1 MNYGS
6 IMNPEKRYWLLARSE
21 WKVGFGLSGIV
32 GIPVAL
38 ITFQMSPWIS
48 IIVAMTVL
56 VAYHMAC
63 AARYIVPLP
72 HVVILV
78 SALQYVLAGW
88 IGTYFPPLG
97 TLQDTSLAFPFYM
110 TYAGPVILAITFAW
124 FLCLP
129 RKLEEPPL
137 PSMSNAV
144 LFELDILIVIG
155 LGASIASRVVKEQG
169 EFAFVIQLVASLRY
183 VGVFGRMIGRAR
195 GVWWRLTIVMA
206 AEVFF
211 AVNATMFHP
220 LLLWGMWS
228 LAVWLFAFQPAR
240 RAVFI
245 ALAIAC
251 LLMPALQEAKWR
263 LRGSLEDEIS
273 EPNEDNVGSTV
284 VRTIDWFEYLG
295 VGVVDTL
302 TLRLSPDFLADTAA
316 RYNQGW
322 IITRVMF
329 FVPTVEPYAMGD
341 TLMEAVRAA
350 AVPRLFDPNK
360 LKAGGHEF
368 MARYAGMELNES
380 TSMNLGYAGEMYANF
395 GFVGGVVG
403 CGCYALLAALAFR
416 KMAKYA
422 VTHPM
427 WWSVIPFVF
436 FPIVKAED
444 DIAFVLNWA
453 IKGAVVLAAVVV
465 LLPNLRRSLFA
476 STFAAGPVVGG
487 RKLPGL
493 GSQSR

>member
-1 MNYGS
+1 MS
-6 IMNPEKRYWLLARSE
+6 LEKRYWLLTRSE
-21 WKVGFGLSGIV
+21 WKAGLGLSALV
-32 GIPVAL
+32 GVPVAL
-38 ITFQMSPWIS
+38 ITVQMSPWIS
-48 IIVAMTVL
+48 IIVATTVL
-56 VAYHMAC
+56 VAYHMAY

-88 IGTYFPPLG
+88 LGTYFPPLG
-97 TLQDTSLAFPFYM
+97 TLQDTSLAFPFYV
-110 TYAGPVILAITFAW
+110 TYAGPVILAITLVW

-129 RKLEEPPL
+129 RRSQEPALPEIESPL
-137 PSMSNAV
+137 
-144 LFELDILIVIG
+144 LFELDILIVVG
-155 LGASIASRVVKEQG
+155 LAAAFASRVVKDQG
-169 EFAFVIQLVASLRY
+169 DFAFVIQLIASLRY
-183 VGVFGRMIGRAR
+183 VGVFGRMISRAT
-195 GVWWRLTIVMA
+195 GVWWRLTIVIA
-206 AEVFF
+206 AEVLF
-211 AVNATMFHP
+211 AVNEAMFHP
-220 LLLWGMWS
+220 LMLWGMWS

-251 LLMPALQEAKWR
+251 VLLPALQEAKWR
-263 LRGSLEDEIS
+263 LRGSLEEEIS
-273 EPNEDNVGSTV
+273 EPNEDEMGTTV
-284 VRTIDWFEYLG
+284 VRSIDWLQYLAAG
-295 VGVVDTL
+295 FVDTV
-302 TLRLSPDFLADTAA
+302 TLRLSPEFLADTAA

-322 IITRVMF
+322 IVTRVMF
-329 FVPTVEPYAMGD
+329 FVPSVEPYAMGE
-341 TLMEAVRAA
+341 TLQEAVKAA
-350 AVPRLFDPNK
+350 AVPRFLAPDK
-360 LKAGGHEF
+360 LKAGGHEL

-395 GFVGGVVG
+395 GLVGGVLG
-403 CGCYALLAALAFR
+403 CACYALLAALAFR

-453 IKGAVVLAAVVV
+453 IKGAVVLGAVVV

-476 STFAAGPVVGG
+476 SRFTAGPVVGG
-487 RKLPGL
+487 SDLPGF